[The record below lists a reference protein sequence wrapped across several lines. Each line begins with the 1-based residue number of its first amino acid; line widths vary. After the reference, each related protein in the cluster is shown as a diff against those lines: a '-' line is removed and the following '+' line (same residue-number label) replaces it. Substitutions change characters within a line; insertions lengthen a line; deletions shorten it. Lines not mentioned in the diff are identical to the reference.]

1 MEFIQDE
8 EMNLGL
14 IGFKERKINEI
25 DIIFNIDKVKLKS
38 HVNRIFT
45 RIMLIPHMIFKIKP
59 LCKVKGVDYSY
70 KFYITIVFSL

>member
-25 DIIFNIDKVKLKS
+25 EIKFNIDKVKLKS
-38 HVNRIFT
+38 YVLT
-45 RIMLIPHMIFKIKP
+45 
-59 LCKVKGVDYSY
+59 
-70 KFYITIVFSL
+70 